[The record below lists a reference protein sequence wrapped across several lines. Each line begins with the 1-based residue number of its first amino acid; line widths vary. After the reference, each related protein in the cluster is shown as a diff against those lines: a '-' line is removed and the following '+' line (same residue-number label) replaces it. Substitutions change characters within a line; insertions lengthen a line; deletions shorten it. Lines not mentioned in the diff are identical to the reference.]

1 MQQEQPTNHGR
12 VEREVRPR
20 IRAAQY
26 VRMSTDHQK
35 YSTENQAAV
44 IETYAERRGFEIVRT
59 YADAGKSGVS
69 LQGRDALKRLLLD
82 VQSGRADFAA
92 ILVYDV
98 SRWGRFPDADEA
110 ASHEYACKR
119 AGIAIHYCAEQF
131 ENDGSLPATVF
142 KSVKRVMAA
151 AYSQDLS
158 AKVFLGQC
166 RLIRLGFRQGG
177 SPGYGL
183 RRQLLDEHR
192 VPKAALSR
200 GERKSL
206 QTDRVILVPGPPEE
220 VATVRRIYALFVSD
234 QRSEAEIAAILN
246 SENIATDLGRTW
258 TRGTVHEV
266 LTNEKYVGHNVFNR
280 VSCKLATPRIANPPE
295 AWVRADHAFDAL
307 INDGLFAAAQAI
319 VAARMQHYSDEEML
333 NGLAALLRANGRLS
347 GLLIDEA
354 DGMPPS
360 SAYLRRFGSLR
371 RAYELV
377 GYTPERDYAYV
388 EVNRRLRQLHPEI
401 VTEVIARIGDIGGT
415 VTVDPGTDLLRINDE
430 FTASVVV
437 SRCEHTSAGSLRWL
451 IRVDAGLRPDIT
463 IAVRMDPENRRIYDY
478 YLLPAFELAES
489 SVRLREENGV
499 FLDAFRFDTLDYLFR
514 MIARVDVRSAA

>member
-12 VEREVRPR
+12 IEREVRPR

-59 YADAGKSGVS
+59 YADAGKSGIS
-69 LQGRDALKRLLLD
+69 LHGRDALKRLLLD

-110 ASHEYACKR
+110 AAHEYACKR

-220 VATVRRIYALFVSD
+220 VATVRRIYALFISD
-234 QRSEAEIAAILN
+234 QRGEAEIAAILN
-246 SENIATDLGRTW
+246 SENIATDLGRPW

-280 VSCKLATPRIANPPE
+280 VSCKLTAPRVANPPE

-307 INDGLFAAAQAI
+307 IDDGLFAAAQAI
-319 VAARMQHYSDEEML
+319 VNARVQHYSDQEML

-377 GYTPERDYAYV
+377 GYTPERDYDYV
-388 EVNRRLRQLHPEI
+388 EVNRHLRQLHPEI
-401 VTEVIARIGDIGGT
+401 VAEVIARIGKIGGT
-415 VTVDPGTDLLRINDE
+415 VTADPGTNLLWINDE

-437 SRCEHTSAGSLRWL
+437 SRCEHTPAGSLRWL

-463 IAVRMDPENRRIYDY
+463 VAVRMDPENRRIHDY
-478 YLLPAFELAES
+478 YLLPAIELAAS

>member
-1 MQQEQPTNHGR
+1 MKQEQPTNHGR
-12 VEREVRPR
+12 IEREVRPR

-44 IETYAERRGFEIVRT
+44 IETYAERRGFEIVHT
-59 YADAGKSGVS
+59 YADAGKSGIS

-110 ASHEYACKR
+110 AAHEYACKR

-183 RRQLLDEHR
+183 RRQLLDEQR

-220 VATVRRIYALFVSD
+220 VATVQRIYALFVSH
-234 QRSEAEIAAILN
+234 RRGEAEIAAILN
-246 SENIATDLGRTW
+246 SENIATDLGRPW
-258 TRGTVHEV
+258 RRGTVHEV

-280 VSCKLATPRIANPPE
+280 ASCKLTTPRVANPPE
-295 AWVRADHAFDAL
+295 VWVRADHAFDAL
-307 INDGLFAAAQAI
+307 IDDELFAAAQVI
-319 VAARMQHYSDEEML
+319 VAARVQHYSDQEML
-333 NGLAALLRANGRLS
+333 NGLSALLRAKGRLS

-377 GYTPERDYAYV
+377 GYAPDRDYAYV

-401 VTEVIARIGDIGGT
+401 VTEVIARIGEIGGT
-415 VTVDPGTDLLRINDE
+415 VTVDSETDLLRINDE
-430 FTASVVV
+430 FTASIVV
-437 SRCEHTSAGSLRWL
+437 SRCEHTPAGSLRWL
-451 IRVDAGLRPDIT
+451 IRVDADLRPDIT
-463 IAVRMDPENRRIYDY
+463 VAVRMDSENLRIHDY
-478 YLLPAFELAES
+478 YLLPVIELAES
-489 SVRLREENGV
+489 SVRLCEENGV

-514 MIARVDVRSAA
+514 MIARADVRSAA